1 MPYMDVKEAVSQA
14 WQKGTALMAVNVV
27 NLETAQGVVWGAER
41 VGRPVILMV
50 SQNAAE
56 YAGLEELYLLG
67 RTLQQKARVS
77 VYLHFDHA
85 RNLDDLERAY
95 TLGFESAMLEV
106 HYDPLTAQGMALL
119 LEARRLAGK
128 KALEVELEVVEKGE
142 RSGSHLR
149 EEELLAIAEEAQA
162 DWLVVNLGT
171 VHKAAEPRPLNLER
185 LSQLRRLRRPLVLH
199 GGSSVP
205 LDQLL
210 QAISM
215 GIAKVN
221 LATAAFRAFTLGVRS
236 EVGQTWDPRGYLAAG
251 REGLATWLAELYHAF
266 PPMGS

>member
-1 MPYMDVKEAVSQA
+1 MPYVDVKEAVSRA
-14 WQKGTALMAVNVV
+14 WQRGTALVAVNVV
-27 NLETAQGVVWGAER
+27 NLETAQGVVLGAER

-50 SQNAAE
+50 SKNAAE
-56 YAGLEELYLLG
+56 YAGLKEIYLLG
-67 RTLQQKARVS
+67 RILQQKAQVP

-85 RNLDDLERAY
+85 EDLDDLERAY
-95 TLGFESAMLEV
+95 TIGFESAMLEV
-106 HYDPLTAQGMALL
+106 RHDPRTAQGMALL

-142 RSGSHLR
+142 RSGSRLR
-149 EEELLAIAEEAQA
+149 EEELLDIAEEVQA

-171 VHKAAEPRPLNLER
+171 VHKATELRPLNLER
-185 LSQLRRLRRPLVLH
+185 LSQLRRLGRPLVLH

-221 LATAAFRAFTLGVRS
+221 LATAAFRAFTLGVRA
-236 EVGQTWDPRGYLAAG
+236 EVGQTLDPRGYLASG
-251 REGLATWLAELYHAF
+251 REGLATWLAGLYQTF
-266 PPMGS
+266 PPLGS